1 MIFYSNKILSN
12 VDCCFHIYIDTFILP
27 AIILNIFSFH
37 ILSIKAAWA
46 NWAAKGLH
54 KQLWGTKHGGRQFS
68 KLLREASIYIY
79 NYGRFLHGFLHCKV
93 QIAMSSIFWIVFWSE
108 RSFSIFSAFIFVA
121 RRSYIIFCLPK
132 TSNSFEIYSKVQFED
147 DDDEESEKS
156 LWKQINLSKGWTTTD
171 DFLWVF
177 TKLGFILAYFYV
189 CDRTNFL
196 MKENKWVKKEIHC
209 SNLISISFYSKL
221 LNDFFFPPGILPIWI
236 FGSQCFMS
244 QYWEYFSMKKLNTL
258 K

>member
-1 MIFYSNKILSN
+1 MERDN
-12 VDCCFHIYIDTFILP
+12 
-27 AIILNIFSFH
+27 
-37 ILSIKAAWA
+37 
-46 NWAAKGLH
+46 
-54 KQLWGTKHGGRQFS
+54 FS
-68 KLLREASIYIY
+68 KLLREGSIYIQLWL
-79 NYGRFLHGFLHCKV
+79 FLTWVLHCKV
-93 QIAMSSIFWIVFWSE
+93 QIAMSSVFWIVFWSE

-147 DDDEESEKS
+147 DDDDESEKS

-196 MKENKWVKKEIHC
+196 MKENKWVKKRNTLFQ
-209 SNLISISFYSKL
+209 SNFYFFL
-221 LNDFFFPPGILPIWI
+221 QQIIEWLFFPPGILPIWI
-236 FGSQCFMS
+236 SGSQYFML